1 MKETKIKIILKDSEE
16 HKIAFPSVARSFT
29 VINRATPD
37 IRVHFHST
45 SSYSTVIDD
54 KHYITLDS
62 TNTSVTMNVKCKEI
76 YITRDPSIEAS
87 TDAQYEIFAELTQ
100 IAVEECAPRHSP
112 SNLKFQTL
120 RSSGHSSRE
129 LNASEHRA

>member
-1 MKETKIKIILKDSEE
+1 MYKNYRAGIGNVGSYQVAGRPFITGSSELKDSEE

-100 IAVEECAPRHSP
+100 IAVEEMPD
-112 SNLKFQTL
+112 F
-120 RSSGHSSRE
+120 SGSG
-129 LNASEHRA
+129 LTD